1 MSSKQVTIKCNR
13 CGYDI
18 LQEIIIGNPENYIY
32 CPGCDNVFNYVDI
45 QVINNDD
52 SDDESSQV
60 IENMKKAYDEI
71 PHTFFKTES
80 IYMKGFINGSEI
92 NFLLDTG
99 AEISIIPHNI
109 VEACGLT
116 NILDT
121 KYKGKMKGVGEA
133 DITGR
138 IHYVEVVL
146 DCGVYPCSFTAC
158 SNNDVP
164 PILGIDMMH
173 NLGISIDFK
182 NKKIHFT
189 PSCSVDFMTKPK

>member
-1 MSSKQVTIKCNR
+1 
-13 CGYDI
+13 
-18 LQEIIIGNPENYIY
+18 
-32 CPGCDNVFNYVDI
+32 
-45 QVINNDD
+45 
-52 SDDESSQV
+52 
-60 IENMKKAYDEI
+60 
-71 PHTFFKTES
+71 
-80 IYMKGFINGSEI
+80 
-92 NFLLDTG
+92 
-99 AEISIIPHNI
+99 
-109 VEACGLT
+109 
-116 NILDT
+116 
-121 KYKGKMKGVGEA
+121 MKGVGEA

-189 PSCSVDFMTKPK
+189 PTCSVDFMTKNK